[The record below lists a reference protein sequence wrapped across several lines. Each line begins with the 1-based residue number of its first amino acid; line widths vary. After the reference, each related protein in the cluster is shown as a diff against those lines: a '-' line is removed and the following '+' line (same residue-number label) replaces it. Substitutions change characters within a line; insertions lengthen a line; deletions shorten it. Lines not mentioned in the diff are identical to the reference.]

1 MPVAY
6 DSARAHVGETQE
18 RRRMIKIKKGLDLPI
33 EGEPRQELGECPNI
47 RSVAVIGD
55 DYVGMKPTMAVKVG
69 DDVKAGQ
76 ELFSDKKNPGVI
88 FTAPASGKVTAI
100 NRGDRRALQSVQIE
114 LDGKDEAVSFDSY
127 SSKDLGTLDAAKV
140 TANLV
145 KSGLWTSFRTRPFSR
160 IPSVESK
167 PAAIFVNAMDTNP
180 LSAYPGVVIEA
191 YMKDFLDGL
200 KVLGHLTEGVVHLCH
215 DPHTYLSKELPQKV
229 KVTTFDGVHPA
240 GLVGTHIHYL
250 EPVSERK
257 TVWHLSYQDVIGIG
271 KLFTTGKLWN
281 KRVISLAGPMVKN
294 PCLYEVPLGANTD
307 DLCNGLVEDG
317 EVRIVSGSLFS
328 GHHAVGPFS
337 FLGRYHLQV
346 CVLKEG
352 RERELLG
359 WQMPGFDKFSVKN
372 AFFSKLLPGGRRFAF
387 TTSTGGSVR
396 AMVPVGS
403 YEKVMPLDIEP
414 TFLLRSLL
422 SKDTDQAA
430 LLGALE
436 LDEEDLGLCT
446 FVCPG
451 KVEYG
456 PMLREILTTIEKEG

>member
-1 MPVAY
+1 
-6 DSARAHVGETQE
+6 
-18 RRRMIKIKKGLDLPI
+18 MIKIKKGLDLPI
-33 EGEPRQELGECPNI
+33 EGEPRQELGECPSI
-47 RSVAVIGD
+47 RSVAIIGD

-69 DDVKAGQ
+69 DEVKAGQ

-88 FTAPASGKVTAI
+88 FTAPASGKIVAI
-100 NRGDRRALQSVQIE
+100 NRGERRVLQSVQIE
-114 LDGKDEAVSFDSY
+114 LDGKDEAVAFDSFK
-127 SSKDLGTLDAAKV
+127 SSELGSVDLEKIKSL
-140 TANLV
+140 LV
-145 KSGLWTSFRTRPFSR
+145 SSGLWTSFRTRPFSKV
-160 IPSVESK
+160 PGVGSK

-180 LSAYPGVVIEA
+180 LSPYPGVVIEA
-191 YMKDFLDGL
+191 HKKDFADGL
-200 KVLGHLTEGVVHLCH
+200 KVVERLTEGTVHLCH
-215 DPHTYLSKELPQKV
+215 DPHTYLPNELPSKV
-229 KVTTFDGVHPA
+229 KVNIFSGLHPA

-257 TVWHLSYQDVIGIG
+257 TVWHISYQDVIAIG
-271 KLFTTGKLWN
+271 KLFTSGKLWG
-281 KRVISLAGPMVKN
+281 KRVISLAGPLVN
-294 PCLYEVPLGANTD
+294 DPCLYEVPLGASTE
-307 DLCNGLVEDG
+307 DLCKGLVKEGDLR
-317 EVRIVSGSLFS
+317 VVSGSLFS
-328 GHHAVGPFS
+328 GHHAHGPFG

-346 CVLKEG
+346 CVLLEG
-352 RERELLG
+352 RKRELLG

-403 YEKVMPLDIEP
+403 YEKVMPLDVEP

-422 SKDTDQAA
+422 SKDTEQAA

>member
-1 MPVAY
+1 
-6 DSARAHVGETQE
+6 
-18 RRRMIKIKKGLDLPI
+18 MIKIKKGLDLPI

-69 DDVKAGQ
+69 EEVKSGQ

-88 FTAPASGKVTAI
+88 FTAPASGKVAAI
-100 NRGDRRALQSVQIE
+100 NRGNRRALQSVQIE

-127 SSKDLGTLDAAKV
+127 KNSELSSLGLEKV
-140 TANLV
+140 KANLV

-160 IPSVESK
+160 IPSLESK

-180 LSAYPGVVIEA
+180 LSPYPGVVIEA
-191 YMKDFLDGL
+191 HMKDFENGL
-200 KVLGHLTEGVVHLCH
+200 KTIEHLTDGVVYLCH
-215 DPHTYLSKELPQKV
+215 DPHTYLPKELPKKLKV
-229 KVTTFDGVHPA
+229 NTFSGVHPA
-240 GLVGTHIHYL
+240 GLVGTHIHFL

-257 TVWHLSYQDVIGIG
+257 TVWHISYQDVIGIG
-271 KLFTTGKLWN
+271 KLFTTGKLWS
-281 KRVISLAGPMVKN
+281 KRVISLGGPMVKN
-294 PCLYEVPLGANTD
+294 PSLYEVPLGANTD
-307 DLCNGLVEDG
+307 DLCKDLVEDA
-317 EVRIVSGSLFS
+317 ELRVVSGSLFS
-328 GHHAVGPFS
+328 GHHAQGPLS

-346 CVLKEG
+346 CVLEEG

-359 WQMPGFDKFSVKN
+359 WQMPGFDKYSVKN
-372 AFFSKLLPGGRRFAF
+372 AFFSKLLPGGRRFPF

-403 YEKVMPLDIEP
+403 YEKVMPLDVEP

-422 SKDTDQAA
+422 SKDTEQAA